1 MDMGPGGLDHC
12 PFLQKGRSTLF
23 LEDLETVSCSFKKG
37 TCWKF
42 LLNMKVK
49 KS

>member
-1 MDMGPGGLDHC
+1 MDVGPGGLDNC

-23 LEDLETVSCSFKKG
+23 LEDLETVSCSFKKE
-37 TCWKF
+37 TYLKS
-42 LLNMKVK
+42 LLNMKGK